1 MFRVARTLF
10 TSLSLLTLAL
20 PVLPAQQE
28 QPAPQQQDPTAH
40 QNLDKAQK
48 KKIRKTLKELDTP
61 YKQWLNEDVVYIISP
76 EERNAFGQLAT
87 NEEREQFIEQFW
99 LRRSTNPDLPDNE
112 FKEEHYRRIAYAN
125 EHYASGIPG
134 WKTDRGHMYIVW
146 GPPDEIDSHPTGGTY
161 DRPQEEGGGSTTTYP
176 WETWRWRYIEGMGE
190 NVIMEFVD
198 PTGSGEY
205 HLTMDPS
212 EKDALT
218 HVPGA
223 GLSLME
229 QMGLASKADRFT
241 RSDGTNL
248 PTTMG
253 GTPASMNE
261 FTRLEAYANAF
272 KPPVV
277 KFKDLEAIVT
287 SRIVRDQVH
296 FNWRTDFLKVTND
309 TVLVPVTVQI
319 PNTQLSF
326 QSKEGVHSA
335 TINIFGRVST
345 LTGRVVQT
353 FEDSVSRD
361 FPESLFQQSLK
372 LQSIYQKAVP
382 LRPGLYRLDLVI
394 KDVQSGN
401 VGVVNARLQVP
412 RYEDDKLETSSLI
425 LADQIEHV
433 PAKQI
438 GNGQFVLGSSKV
450 RPRME
455 GDFTTADRLGI
466 YMQVYNLKPDE
477 KTHKSN
483 ATFEYTVKKG
493 GAQVLQF
500 KETSADMKQTGD
512 QITIE
517 RLLPLATLTPGKYT
531 LEISAT
537 DTLSNQTI
545 SRTADFTVKH
555 PLETKS
561 AANVQPG
568 GTAK

>member
-1 MFRVARTLF
+1 M
-10 TSLSLLTLAL
+10 
-20 PVLPAQQE
+20 PVVQAQQE
-28 QPAPQQQDPTAH
+28 QPAPQQQDPTAR
-40 QNLDKAQK
+40 QSLDKAQK

-76 EERNAFGQLAT
+76 QERNAFGQLAT

-146 GPPDEIDSHPTGGTY
+146 GPPDEIESHPTGGTY
-161 DRPQEEGGGSTTTYP
+161 DRPMEEGGGSTSTYP

-212 EKDALT
+212 EKDALL

-223 GLSLME
+223 GLSQME
-229 QMGLASKADRFT
+229 QMGLASKTDRFT
-241 RSDGTNL
+241 RSDGTHL
-248 PTTMG
+248 PTTLG
-253 GTPASMNE
+253 GQRESMNE

-296 FNWRTDFLKVTND
+296 FTWRTDFLKVTND
-309 TVLVPVTVQI
+309 TVLVPVTVQV
-319 PNTQLSF
+319 PNSQLSF

-335 TINIFGRVST
+335 TINVFGRVST

-361 FPESLFQQSLK
+361 FPESLFQQSVK

-401 VGVVNARLQVP
+401 VGVVNSRLQVP
-412 RYEDDKLETSSLI
+412 RYEDDKLESSSLI

-438 GNGQFVLGSSKV
+438 GSGQFVLGSSKV
-450 RPRME
+450 RPRLE
-455 GDFTTADRLGI
+455 GDFTTADKLGI
-466 YMQVYNLKPDE
+466 YMQVYNLKPDD

-483 ATFEYTVKKG
+483 ATVQYTVRKG
-493 GAQVLQF
+493 STQVLQF
-500 KETSADMKQTGD
+500 KETSVDMKQTGD

-517 RLLPLATLTPGKYT
+517 RLLPLSTLAPGKYT
-531 LEISAT
+531 LEINAT

-545 SRTADFTVKH
+545 LRTADFTVKH

>member
-1 MFRVARTLF
+1 MVRVARTLF
-10 TSLSLLTLAL
+10 TSLSLLTLAM
-20 PVLPAQQE
+20 PVVRAQQE

-40 QNLDKAQK
+40 QSLDKAQK

-223 GLSLME
+223 GLSQME
-229 QMGLASKADRFT
+229 SMGLASKADRFT

-326 QSKEGVHSA
+326 QSKEGIHSA

-401 VGVVNARLQVP
+401 VGVVNSRLQVP

-517 RLLPLATLTPGKYT
+517 RLLPLATLAPGKYT